1 MANYKEFPTLDGIQI
16 EKYCGNYTQLPE
28 GTLWWGGDHP
38 TPKVGDRGKVCYNN
52 WGPGV
57 VVRYFQEDG
66 FLGILVKVD
75 TVPKWFIDQCKRD
88 GKPVINAVHT
98 FGVEWRPAE

>member
-1 MANYKEFPTLDGIQI
+1 
-16 EKYCGNYTQLPE
+16 
-28 GTLWWGGDHP
+28 
-38 TPKVGDRGKVCYNN
+38 
-52 WGPGV
+52 
-57 VVRYFQEDG
+57 
-66 FLGILVKVD
+66 VD